1 MLSEDP
7 EAMRGL
13 QEKTVV
19 VTGGASGIG
28 AATANRLAEEGATV
42 VVTDVDTEGGKAV
55 TEEIREGG
63 GTARF
68 QELDVTDYDQVQ
80 AVFETVADEYGRI
93 DVLFNNAGI
102 GEQRSFE
109 ETTVEHRNRLV
120 EVNLFGVWNGC
131 QAVLPIMKE
140 NGGGVIVNTS
150 SMAGWRPA
158 YVSTYAIAK
167 AGVLHLTKSLAHEF
181 GRHDIRINAVCPGT
195 IDTPMADQWF
205 SEAALDA
212 QRERIALGR
221 LGDPEEI
228 AAGVTFLASDESSFM
243 TGRALKLDGGY
254 A

>member
-1 MLSEDP
+1 
-7 EAMRGL
+7 MRGL
-13 QEKTVV
+13 QDKTAV

-28 AATANRLAEEGATV
+28 AATATRLAEEGATT
-42 VVTDVDTEGGKAV
+42 VVTDIDTEGGTEVA
-55 TEEIREGG
+55 EEIRDSG
-63 GTARF
+63 GTAKF
-68 QELDVTDYDQVQ
+68 HELDVTDYDEVA
-80 AVFETVADEYGRI
+80 AVFEMVGEEYDGI

-102 GEQRSFE
+102 GEDRNFE
-109 ETTVEHRNRLV
+109 DTTVEHRNRLV

-131 QAVLPIMKE
+131 RAVLPIMKE
-140 NGGGVIVNTS
+140 TGGGVVVNTS

-181 GRHDIRINAVCPGT
+181 GHHDIRINAVCPGT

-221 LGDPEEI
+221 LGNPEEI
-228 AAGVTFLASDESSFM
+228 AAGVAFLASEESSFM